1 MKRCVD
7 LEARKYETEYLAAS
21 LITSQI
27 WNAKLRDDPY
37 YFYPH
42 FLSFRFRKTKTDGH
56 FVVLALKGLK
66 SRGVHKQSYYI

>member
-1 MKRCVD
+1 MKRCID

-42 FLSFRFRKTKTDGH
+42 FLSFRFRKTKTDGLYPFKRQLYKMVKH
-56 FVVLALKGLK
+56 TQTIRQL
-66 SRGVHKQSYYI
+66 